1 MVPLHDKLMYA
12 IMYFLL
18 CIVLSFLKANTAG
31 LQLVAKH
38 FVELLYFCLF
48 VLRTNV
54 RDIWQKHFDWMLQFW
69 LLKLSSVLPTLISHS
84 HPPLTTCHPNFP
96 AMIVDFTTFSPALL
110 SSYCHGNQSKIS
122 HQPSSLVQTKVPAQC
137 YKVIFPTVH

>member
-1 MVPLHDKLMYA
+1 MVPLHDKLMYS

-54 RDIWQKHFDWMLQFW
+54 RDL
-69 LLKLSSVLPTLISHS
+69 
-84 HPPLTTCHPNFP
+84 
-96 AMIVDFTTFSPALL
+96 
-110 SSYCHGNQSKIS
+110 
-122 HQPSSLVQTKVPAQC
+122 
-137 YKVIFPTVH
+137 